1 MLHAI
6 INVGKSSDIR
16 LLNTQAYRAVS
27 VEEVSAMLS
36 KKNDIDIIIFEDIT
50 VPKLASIKELVKLH
64 AENYVAYTKEEAG
77 TNAEISEE
85 LSSLGISSCV
95 GLSELQSYI
104 ERTLGVMVR
113 AIPVEDKTAKIEDE
127 NAEKC
132 ADKEEVIL
140 DEDSNQSNKL
150 ESNAD
155 ELSNFD
161 LFNVDSKEAEHRDS
175 DSDEIA
181 NELEQSIKTV
191 QENIDII
198 SGSNEDES
206 EQENVSIVIKSKDM
220 LDEDDKVSRLLE
232 GIEESKETEVELN
245 EVVRKKECEIVD
257 LNNQLKF
264 ALRKLKDISFIRDNL
279 RQERDT
285 LKNKLENILLDDEV
299 TEVIIGALDRD
310 AYDKKISE
318 LESTISDLDL
328 KVIDIEQLTFR
339 IDTLTEQIKERD
351 EIESSLKEEIAS
363 LKDNT
368 QMKELESRIEAEVKS
383 RLSISEVI
391 CTLSIKL
398 DSVNN
403 ALMEKTKQFNSSIQ
417 LMDNMKESI
426 AASDNKLIE
435 LKELRESESVKYK
448 TESENYLS
456 SIAELNETAQ
466 NLRGELNKAKFELDK
481 KETQFNEVDSRRTIL
496 MSELDSKTASL
507 NSANELIK
515 KQEEQLNEYASKGYG
530 ELESNSAA
538 LELSQRDLLSTVGQ
552 YKKKVADLDQRLNS
566 KCSEVEVLKKQNDDL
581 RTQNR
586 SIQLNTRLGNL
597 TTFECNYTGKAIV
610 LQVFGSGSVGVT
622 TTAVSLCNKLRGRV
636 LYFDMDIVS
645 PKADGWFTKN
655 PIIKSLTDIPQNAVM
670 YRTGFGAFLYKGVDF
685 VIDHE
690 SEVIQNVI
698 LTKDG
703 FRLDYL
709 SGLYAKTD
717 LSMFMSADF
726 SQLITYL
733 GNSYD
738 YIICDMGRIGGS
750 EAQNSL
756 IRTID
761 GISMKNVCVSL
772 HDSVDIR
779 SAAIR
784 IGNEQVSREKTIW
797 LLNMATST
805 KLDSIMQKSLAK
817 SPYVLM
823 PKNMTIFGTRTP
835 FDRVNLLKDKLSE
848 LSDVIRN

>member
-1 MLHAI
+1 MLHAV

-16 LLNTQAYRAVS
+16 LLNTQAYRAIS
-27 VEEVSAMLS
+27 VDEVSDILNQ
-36 KKNDIDIIIFEDIT
+36 KDGKDDIDIIIFEDIT
-50 VPKLASIKELVKLH
+50 MPKLASIKELVKAH
-64 AENYVAYTKEEAG
+64 AKNYVAYTKEEADIDR
-77 TNAEISEE
+77 EILDE
-85 LSSLGISSCV
+85 LSSLGISYCA
-95 GLSELQSYI
+95 GLTGLQEYI
-104 ERTLGVMVR
+104 EKTFSVRVR
-113 AIPVEDKTAKIEDE
+113 AVPTKNKS
-127 NAEKC
+127 
-132 ADKEEVIL
+132 L
-140 DEDSNQSNKL
+140 DNEGEQSNV
-150 ESNAD
+150 D

-161 LFNVDSKEAEHRDS
+161 LFTVNPEETDDKESDR

-198 SGSNEDES
+198 SGSDEDDS
-206 EQENVSIVIKSKDM
+206 EQENVSIVIKSKDV
-220 LDEDDKVSRLLE
+220 LEENDKVNRLLE
-232 GIEESKETEVELN
+232 GITDKSETDTDLDLN
-245 EVVRKKECEIVD
+245 EAMKAKECEIDD

-279 RQERDT
+279 KQERDT
-285 LKNKLENILLDDEV
+285 LKNKLESILLDDEV

-318 LESTISDLDL
+318 LESTISDLSL

-368 QMKELESRIEAEVKS
+368 QIQELERRIEAEVKS
-383 RLSISEVI
+383 RLSLSEVI
-391 CTLSIKL
+391 CTLGVKL
-398 DSVNN
+398 DSVNS

-417 LMDNMKESI
+417 LMDSMKSSI
-426 AASDNKLIE
+426 AASNNKLAE
-435 LKELRESESVKYK
+435 LKELRETEARQNKLESDKY
-448 TESENYLS
+448 ENRLS
-456 SIAELNETAQ
+456 ELNETAQ
-466 NLRGELNKAKFELDK
+466 SLRGELNKLKFELTK
-481 KETQFNEVDSRRTIL
+481 KETQLGETETRRMSL
-496 MSELDSKTASL
+496 MVELDSKTASL
-507 NSANELIK
+507 DSANELIK
-515 KQEEQLNEYASKGYG
+515 KQEEQLNEYSNKGYG

-538 LELSQRDLLSTVGQ
+538 LELSQKELLGTVGQ
-552 YKKKVADLDQRLNS
+552 YKKKVSDLDQKLSRKS
-566 KCSEVEVLKKQNDDL
+566 SEVEALKKQNDDL
-581 RTQNR
+581 RIQNR

-636 LYFDMDIVS
+636 LYLDMDIVS

-670 YRTGFGAFLYKGVDF
+670 YRTAFGAFLYKGVDF
-685 VIDHE
+685 VIEHE
-690 SEVIQNVI
+690 AEIIQNVI

-703 FRLDYL
+703 FRLDYF
-709 SGLYAKTD
+709 SGLYTKTE

-738 YIICDMGRIGGS
+738 YLIFDMGRVGGS

-761 GISMKNVCVSL
+761 GISMKNICVAI

-805 KLDSIMQKSLAK
+805 KLDPIMQKSLAK

-835 FDRVNLLKDKLSE
+835 FDKVNLLKDKLSE
-848 LSDVIRN
+848 LSDVIKN